1 MAEQRSDLKILFYML
16 ISVIIPVLVVIINHM
31 FWIDNIFLSIFVI
44 GWMGFALLVLQP
56 YSIDEYETIEP

>member
-1 MAEQRSDLKILFYML
+1 MASQRSDMTILFYML
-16 ISVIIPVLVVIINHM
+16 ISVVIPVLVVIINHM
-31 FWIDNIFLSIFVI
+31 FWIDNIFLSILII

>member
-1 MAEQRSDLKILFYML
+1 MASQRSDMTILFYML
-16 ISVIIPVLVVIINHM
+16 ISVVIPVLVVIINHM
-31 FWIDNIFLSIFVI
+31 FWIDNIFLSILVI